1 MEQAAKY
8 VYKVYQEQS
17 ITKAAERLFISQP
30 ALSAAIARHEKEL
43 GFQIF
48 NRSTLPISLTPK
60 GQIYIESL
68 SQILAIEEETA
79 IQLREAAG
87 LEHQQIAIGCS
98 STAAYYLLAGICEAF
113 TRSHPDVRIT
123 VDLGNNGGLDNLPQ
137 KLLRRKLDFYFCN
150 DKPNIKCATTQ
161 LMQTPL
167 LIAVS
172 HKVPLPQALA
182 PFRLSYDALQLPSSE
197 KPVVSTD
204 LFRDIPFVD
213 YYAGTAM
220 FKKMHKMLGNYKS
233 LPVRVVN
240 AKNAFFHYQL
250 AKEGGGAVFL
260 PATVAKALFSE
271 ADHMWFFYPDHPLAT
286 QEFYVCS
293 HTVSKLSPLLQEF
306 LHACQTYCH
315 EKLTLSP

>member
-68 SQILAIEEETA
+68 AQILAIEEETA

-137 KLLRRKLDFYFCN
+137 KLLHRKLDFYLCN
-150 DKPNIKCATTQ
+150 DKPNIKCTAIQ
-161 LMQTPL
+161 LLQEPL
-167 LIAVS
+167 LIAIS
-172 HKVPLPQALA
+172 DQLKIPEALK
-182 PFRLSYDALQLPSSE
+182 PFSLSYDALLSPAQPVSPS
-197 KPVVSTD
+197 
-204 LFRDIPFVD
+204 LFRSIPFVD
-213 YYAGTAM
+213 YFAGTAM
-220 FKKMHKMLGNYKS
+220 FKKMHKILGNYKS
-233 LPVRVVN
+233 TPFRIIN
-240 AKNAFFHYQL
+240 AKNAIFHYQL
-250 AKEGGGAVFL
+250 AKNGSGAILL
-260 PATVAKALFSE
+260 PKSAAIALFSPV
-271 ADHMWFFYPDHPLAT
+271 DNMCFFYPDHEFAT
-286 QEFYVCS
+286 QELYICS
-293 HTVSKLSPLLQEF
+293 HAGNEFSPIMQEF
-306 LHACQTYCH
+306 LHTCRSYCQ
-315 EKLTLSP
+315 KKRL